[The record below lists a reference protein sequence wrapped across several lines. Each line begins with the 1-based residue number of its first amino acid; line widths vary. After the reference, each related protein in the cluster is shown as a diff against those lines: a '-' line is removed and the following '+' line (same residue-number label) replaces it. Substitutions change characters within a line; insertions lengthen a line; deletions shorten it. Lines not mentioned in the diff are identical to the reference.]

1 MKPNNP
7 SAINEEKP
15 EICRLVAVS
24 NRLPIALHKVGGK
37 WQIQPSG
44 GGLVTAI
51 SPVLRKRGGL
61 WIGWSGTTEEINWDK
76 EFDVASLSAGYKL
89 VPVNLTREETDNFYL
104 GFANQIVWPLF
115 HDLQTRCNF
124 EPTFWKY
131 YLQVNEKYASVIAKH
146 CEPQDFIWVHDYHL
160 MTVAQ
165 SLRENGVKQK
175 IGFFLHIP
183 FPPIDIFF
191 RLPWRA
197 QILQALLK
205 FDLIGFQTLRDL
217 RNFIQCLQYL
227 SPNLKTS
234 GRGAVL
240 SVNIGDRIV
249 RIGSFPIS
257 IDFSEF
263 ATHSASREIESRV
276 RWLKE
281 SMLGSQIILGV
292 DRLDYTKGLP
302 ERLNA
307 FRLALQNH
315 PDLRRRLTFVQV
327 VVPSRTDVLEYQAL
341 KAEVEQLVGEI
352 NGEFT
357 STGWVPIHYIF
368 RNLQRDELL
377 AYYRTAQI
385 ALVTPVKDGMNLVAK
400 EYCACHL
407 DDDGVLILSEFAGAA
422 AELKCGA
429 LLVNP
434 YDIEGVAN
442 AIYKA
447 FSMPI
452 DEKRIRMHKLR
463 NCIKKNDIFHWV
475 DTYLKAALTKKL
487 RDFPMIEDYV
497 PPIMLNQEAQL

>member
-1 MKPNNP
+1 MKSNRRSTHP
-7 SAINEEKP
+7 AP
-15 EICRLVAVS
+15 ESGIARLVAVS
-24 NRLPIALHKVGGK
+24 NRLPIALRKVGGK
-37 WQIQPSG
+37 WQIQPGG

-51 SPVLRKRGGL
+51 SPVLRHRGGL
-61 WIGWSGTTEEINWDK
+61 WIGWSGTTEEVNWETELDG
-76 EFDVASLSAGYKL
+76 ASLSAGYTL
-89 VPVNLTREETDNFYL
+89 VPVTLTHDEAENFYL
-104 GFANQIVWPLF
+104 GFANQIIWPLF

-124 EPTFWKY
+124 EPIFWRY
-131 YLQVNEKYASVIAKH
+131 YLQVNNKYASVIASH
-146 CEPQDFIWVHDYHL
+146 SQPSDFIWVHDYHL
-160 MTVAQ
+160 MTIAQ
-165 SLRENGVKQK
+165 SLRALGIERKT
-175 IGFFLHIP
+175 GFFLHIP
-183 FPPIDIFF
+183 FPPVDIFF

-197 QILQALLK
+197 QILQALLE
-205 FDLIGFQTLRDL
+205 FDILGFQTLRDR

-227 SPNLKTS
+227 SPSLKTS
-234 GRGAVL
+234 GHGAVL
-240 SVNIGDRIV
+240 TVNIAGRSV

-257 IDFSEF
+257 IDFDEF
-263 ATHSASREIESRV
+263 AVHSASREVESRV

-281 SMLGSQIILGV
+281 SMLGSQIVLGV

-315 PDLRRRLTFVQV
+315 PDIRRRLTFVQV

-357 STGWVPIHYIF
+357 TAGWVPIHYIF

-377 AYYRTAQI
+377 AYYRTAQV

-422 AELKCGA
+422 AELQRGA

-434 YDIEGVAN
+434 YDVEGVAQ

-447 FSMPI
+447 FSLSA
-452 DEKRIRMHKLR
+452 DEKRARMRRLR
-463 NCIKKNDIFHWV
+463 DSIKKRDIYYWV
-475 DTYLKAALTKKL
+475 DSYLKAALSKKL
-487 RDFPMIEDYV
+487 HDFPMVEDYV
-497 PPIMLNQEAQL
+497 PPILLRTEI